1 MTPDGAIAWI
11 VAALTAIRGDNED
24 ALHALYEEL
33 EDDEPLLMV
42 SALLG
47 MLVEVTDEETVRIMG
62 LRVQSRLIR
71 KGIA

>member
-11 VAALTAIRGDNED
+11 VTALTAIRGDDED
-24 ALHALYEEL
+24 SLHALYNEL

-47 MLVEVTDEETVRIMG
+47 MLVEVTDEETIKIMG
-62 LRVQSRLIR
+62 LRVQLR
-71 KGIA
+71 A